1 MHRIKQSTHIMSST
15 ALNYAQTQLINN
27 IKLLQAAQETNLI
40 DYANAS
46 DENARNR
53 IMVKL
58 KENEVLR
65 ANLFKSV
72 GDTNF
77 VAATAAI
84 SAENAAANTATLLT
98 FAEQRL
104 AEAKDQI
111 DAAQRDYDGKKRMI
125 EINTYYGKRFMAQ
138 AGVMKIFIYMC
149 IPVLIFAVLANM
161 GLLPSYIAG
170 FIIIAITVIGIIYIY
185 AAVHDINRR
194 DEMNFDEYK
203 WEFDPS
209 RVGTIVNPN
218 YDDSNGSN
226 GKFKVGCYNGA
237 CCGSGSRWN
246 SQYNQ
251 CDASNSPAAGGAFVA
266 NSYIS
271 QPSSLLGDLRN

>member
-1 MHRIKQSTHIMSST
+1 MSST
-15 ALNYAQTQLINN
+15 ALSYAQTQLINN

-111 DAAQRDYDGKKRMI
+111 D
-125 EINTYYGKRFMAQ
+125 
-138 AGVMKIFIYMC
+138 
-149 IPVLIFAVLANM
+149 
-161 GLLPSYIAG
+161 
-170 FIIIAITVIGIIYIY
+170 AITVIGIIYIY